1 MFLEDLGSMELQKNR
16 WSNLSLMFFDQA
28 KKLSTQ
34 PLLWFQ
40 GNESYHSLS
49 LVGRKGTTTID
60 FTSAGVSLKKD
71 MLSKLPE
78 QAQLHGRER
87 IQTRIKERIKYKPM
101 SWGEVAEK
109 VLKITGELM
118 ANGIGDG
125 DRIVIISENK
135 PEWFIADLAII
146 TCGAITVP
154 AYTTYT
160 TNDYLFIL
168 NHCKAK
174 GIIVSSRNLAEKIQ
188 PIIRD
193 ISNVKFIITMEDF
206 EFGNNEIRT
215 IKWKEIL
222 EKAHPASA
230 LLAEQLLDESPS
242 LTDLEKLSSR
252 RKIACIIYTSG
263 TGGKPKGV
271 MLSHGSILHN
281 CEGAS
286 KMLSDLGG
294 RNEAFM
300 SFLPLSHSYE
310 HTAGQFF
317 PISIG
322 ASIYY
327 SERIEKL
334 KANMQQAKP
343 TLMATVPRLCESIKT
358 KILSEIEKSNKL
370 KKMLFFR
377 ALDLG
382 KKAYKSPEKMS
393 LLDHTENLLL
403 NILVRRK
410 IKKIFGGRLK
420 ALVSGGGPLSY
431 ELAIFFE
438 ALGVKILQGYGQTES
453 GPVISC
459 NPPQANRLGT
469 VGKILDGIDLK
480 IADDGEILVKG
491 ELVMQGYWDDP
502 SLTADTIKEG
512 WLHTGDIG
520 KMDEDGYLV
529 ITDRK
534 KDIIVTTGGDNISPQ
549 KIESL
554 LSSKPEIHQA
564 SVYGDRK
571 PYLVCLLTLDEEFL
585 KKWMAKDP
593 GNKSKIEINQ
603 NKELKDFFY
612 SIIDEINKSLSQSE
626 KIRRLML
633 TSEIFSIENGMLT
646 PTMKIKR
653 HKVHDK
659 YKEQLEGLYEAPR

>member
-1 MFLEDLGSMELQKNR
+1 MFLEDLGSMKLQKNR
-16 WSNLSLMFFDQA
+16 WSSLSLMFFDQA
-28 KKLSTQ
+28 RKLSAQ
-34 PLLWFQ
+34 PLLWSRYRED
-40 GNESYHSLS
+40 ESYHSIS
-49 LVGRKGTTTID
+49 W
-60 FTSAGVSLKKD
+60 KK
-71 MLSKLPE
+71 
-78 QAQLHGRER
+78 
-87 IQTRIKERIKYKPM
+87 
-101 SWGEVAEK
+101 VADQ
-109 VLKITGELM
+109 VLKITGGLM
-118 ANGIGDG
+118 ENGVGDG
-125 DRIVIISENK
+125 DRVVIISENK

-252 RKIACIIYTSG
+252 KKIACIIYTSG

-281 CEGAS
+281 CEGAT

-294 RNEAFM
+294 RNETFM
-300 SFLPLSHSYE
+300 SFLPPSHSYE

-327 SERIEKL
+327 SEGIEKL

-343 TLMATVPRLCESIKT
+343 TLMTTVPRLCESIKT

-370 KKMLFFR
+370 KKRIFFR

-393 LLDHTENLLL
+393 LLDHTQNLLL

-585 KKWMAKDP
+585 KKWMAEDL

-612 SIIDEINKSLSQSE
+612 SIIDEINKSLSQPE
-626 KIRRLML
+626 KIRRFIL

>member
-1 MFLEDLGSMELQKNR
+1 M
-16 WSNLSLMFFDQA
+16 
-28 KKLSTQ
+28 
-34 PLLWFQ
+34 
-40 GNESYHSLS
+40 
-49 LVGRKGTTTID
+49 
-60 FTSAGVSLKKD
+60 
-71 MLSKLPE
+71 
-78 QAQLHGRER
+78 
-87 IQTRIKERIKYKPM
+87 
-101 SWGEVAEK
+101 
-109 VLKITGELM
+109 
-118 ANGIGDG
+118 
-125 DRIVIISENK
+125 
-135 PEWFIADLAII
+135 
-146 TCGAITVP
+146 
-154 AYTTYT
+154 
-160 TNDYLFIL
+160 
-168 NHCKAK
+168 
-174 GIIVSSRNLAEKIQ
+174 
-188 PIIRD
+188 
-193 ISNVKFIITMEDF
+193 
-206 EFGNNEIRT
+206 
-215 IKWKEIL
+215 
-222 EKAHPASA
+222 
-230 LLAEQLLDESPS
+230 DESPS
-242 LTDLEKLSSR
+242 LTEPEKSVR
-252 RKIACIIYTSG
+252 KKIACIIYTSG

-327 SERIEKL
+327 SEGIEKL

-343 TLMATVPRLCESIKT
+343 TLMTTVPRLCESIKT
-358 KILSEIEKSNKL
+358 KVLSEIDKSNKL
-370 KKMLFFR
+370 KKMIFFR

-520 KMDEDGYLV
+520 KRDEDGYLV

-554 LSSKPEIHQA
+554 LSSRPEIHQA

-626 KIRRLML
+626 KIRRFIL

>member
-1 MFLEDLGSMELQKNR
+1 MFLEDLGSMKLQKNR
-16 WSNLSLMFFDQA
+16 WSSLSLMFFDQA
-28 KKLSTQ
+28 RKLSTQ
-34 PLLWFQ
+34 PLLWSRYRED
-40 GNESYHSLS
+40 ESYHSIS
-49 LVGRKGTTTID
+49 W
-60 FTSAGVSLKKD
+60 KK
-71 MLSKLPE
+71 
-78 QAQLHGRER
+78 
-87 IQTRIKERIKYKPM
+87 
-101 SWGEVAEK
+101 VADQ
-109 VLKITGELM
+109 VLKITGGLM
-118 ANGIGDG
+118 ENGVGDG
-125 DRIVIISENK
+125 DRVVIISENK

-242 LTDLEKLSSR
+242 LTEPEKSVR
-252 RKIACIIYTSG
+252 KKIACIIYTSG

-327 SERIEKL
+327 SEGIEQL
-334 KANMQQAKP
+334 KTNMQQAKP
-343 TLMATVPRLCESIKT
+343 TLMTTVPRLCESIKT
-358 KILSEIEKSNKL
+358 KVLSEIDKSNKL
-370 KKMLFFR
+370 KKMIFFR

-554 LSSKPEIHQA
+554 LSSRPEIHQA

-612 SIIDEINKSLSQSE
+612 SIIDEINKSLSQPE
-626 KIRRLML
+626 KIRRFIL

>member
-28 KKLSTQ
+28 RKLSTQ

-40 GNESYHSLS
+40 ENESYHSLS

-60 FTSAGVSLKKD
+60 FTSVGISLKRD
-71 MLSKLPE
+71 ALSKLSE

-87 IQTRIKERIKYKPM
+87 IQTIIKQRRKYKPM
-101 SWGEVAEK
+101 SWEGVAEK
-109 VLKITGELM
+109 ILKITGELM
-118 ANGIGDG
+118 ANEVNDG
-125 DRIVIISENK
+125 DRVVIISENK
-135 PEWFIADLAII
+135 PEWFMADLAII

-215 IKWKEIL
+215 IKWEKIL

-242 LTDLEKLSSR
+242 LTDLERLSSR
-252 RKIACIIYTSG
+252 RKTACIIYTSG

-286 KMLSDLGG
+286 KILSDLWG
-294 RNEAFM
+294 RNESFM

-327 SERIEKL
+327 SEGIEKL
-334 KANMQQAKP
+334 KTNMQAAKP
-343 TLMATVPRLCESIKT
+343 TLMTTVPRLCESIKT

-382 KKAYKSPEKMS
+382 KKSYKSPKKMS
-393 LLDHTENLLL
+393 LLDHTQNLLL

-469 VGKILDGIDLK
+469 VGKILDSIDLK

-502 SLTADTIKEG
+502 ALTSDTIKEG

>member
-1 MFLEDLGSMELQKNR
+1 MFLEDLGSMKLQKNR
-16 WSNLSLMFFDQA
+16 WSSLSLMFFDQA
-28 KKLSTQ
+28 RKLSTQ
-34 PLLWFQ
+34 PLLWSRYRKD
-40 GNESYHSLS
+40 ESYHSIS
-49 LVGRKGTTTID
+49 W
-60 FTSAGVSLKKD
+60 KK
-71 MLSKLPE
+71 
-78 QAQLHGRER
+78 
-87 IQTRIKERIKYKPM
+87 
-101 SWGEVAEK
+101 VADQ
-109 VLKITGELM
+109 VLKITGGLM
-118 ANGIGDG
+118 ENGVGDG
-125 DRIVIISENK
+125 DRVVIISENK

-215 IKWKEIL
+215 IKWEKIL

-242 LTDLEKLSSR
+242 LTKPEKSVR
-252 RKIACIIYTSG
+252 KKIACIIYTSG

-281 CEGAS
+281 CEGAT

-294 RNEAFM
+294 RNETFM

-327 SERIEKL
+327 SEGIEQL
-334 KANMQQAKP
+334 KTNMQQAKP
-343 TLMATVPRLCESIKT
+343 TLMTTVPRLCESIKT

-370 KKMLFFR
+370 KKRIFFR

-393 LLDHTENLLL
+393 LLDHTQNLLL

-585 KKWMAKDP
+585 KKWMAEDL

-612 SIIDEINKSLSQSE
+612 SIIDEINKSLSQPE
-626 KIRRLML
+626 KIRRFIL

>member
-1 MFLEDLGSMELQKNR
+1 MFLEDLGSMKLQKNR
-16 WSNLSLMFFDQA
+16 WSSLSLMFFDQA
-28 KKLSTQ
+28 RKLSTQ

-40 GNESYHSLS
+40 ENESYRSLS
-49 LVGRKGTTTID
+49 FVSRKGTTTID
-60 FTSAGVSLKKD
+60 FTSVGISLKRD
-71 MLSKLPE
+71 ALSKLSE
-78 QAQLHGRER
+78 QAQLHGRDR
-87 IQTRIKERIKYKPM
+87 IQTIIKQRRKYKPM
-101 SWGEVAEK
+101 SWKEVADK
-109 VLKITGELM
+109 VLKITRELM
-118 ANGIGDG
+118 ENGVGDG

-154 AYTTYT
+154 TYTTYT

-327 SERIEKL
+327 SEGIEKL
-334 KANMQQAKP
+334 KANMQEAKP
-343 TLMATVPRLCESIKT
+343 TLMTTVPRLCESIKT
-358 KILSEIEKSNKL
+358 KVLSEIDKSNKL
-370 KKMLFFR
+370 KKMIFFR

-393 LLDHTENLLL
+393 LLDHTQNLLL

-469 VGKILDGIDLK
+469 VGKILDSIDLK

-585 KKWMAKDP
+585 KKWAAKDP
-593 GNKSKIEINQ
+593 GNKSKIKINQ